1 MKLFC
6 RVASRRRWRCE
17 LDSRRLKT
25 VADDTFEV
33 ETSKH
38 VHNNIVQLTPATPT
52 RRDQPVWSRRV
63 GQCELGTTRRRLQ
76 AAAPLSNF

>member
-17 LDSRRLKT
+17 LHSRRLKT

-33 ETSKH
+33 GTRSQQYRPTH
-38 VHNNIVQLTPATPT
+38 TDHSNAT
-52 RRDQPVWSRRV
+52 RRDQPVLSRRV
-63 GQCELGTTRRRLQ
+63 GQCELGITRRRLQ
-76 AAAPLSNF
+76 AAAPLSNL